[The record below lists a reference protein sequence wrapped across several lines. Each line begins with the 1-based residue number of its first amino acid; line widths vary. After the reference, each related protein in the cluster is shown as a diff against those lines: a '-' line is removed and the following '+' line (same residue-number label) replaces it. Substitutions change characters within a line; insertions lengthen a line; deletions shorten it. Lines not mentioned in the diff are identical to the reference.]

1 MEDNDTLKQI
11 DKEILELMKKRV
23 SLTQNSHLT
32 ELENLAEEI
41 DRIANS
47 VKYRTDFTPSPLV
60 GYQGVAGAFSQE
72 AVQNFFGKDTKNI
85 GFTEFEDVYVA
96 LKNKDIDYGVLPI
109 ENSSTGSINDN
120 YDLIRKYGFYIVGET
135 AVNVSQCLMGVKG
148 SKIEDIEEVYSH
160 PQGLAQTSDFFFAHR
175 KMSPMPYKD
184 TAMAAKYV
192 SLLND
197 KTKAAIA
204 SPLACELYG
213 LEMLAPAIQN
223 DKTNKTRFMVVSRD
237 FITPQN
243 ADKISVLFT
252 LPHTVGSLYNMLQIT
267 SLYGVNLEKIESR
280 PIKEENWNYYFY
292 IDFLGNIRE
301 RRVAQAIEEMK
312 EKATTFRILGNYK
325 KA

>member
-1 MEDNDTLKQI
+1 MEENDSLKQI
-11 DKEILELMKKRV
+11 DQQIVDLMKKRV
-23 SLTQNSHLT
+23 SLTKNSHLT
-32 ELENLAEEI
+32 ELEHLSEEI
-41 DRIANS
+41 ERIANS
-47 VKYRTDFTPSPLV
+47 VRYRTEFTLSPLV
-60 GYQGVAGAFSQE
+60 GYQGVSGAFSEQ
-72 AVQNFFGKDTKNI
+72 AVKNFFGKEAKSI
-85 GFTEFEDVYVA
+85 GYTEFEDVYVA
-96 LKNKDIDYGVLPI
+96 LKNKGIDYGVLPI
-109 ENSSTGSINDN
+109 ENSSTGAINDN

-135 AVNVSQCLMGVKG
+135 AVNVNQCLMGVPGTKL
-148 SKIEDIEEVYSH
+148 EDIEEVYSH
-160 PQGLAQTSDFFFAHR
+160 PQGLAQSSEFFFEHR

-192 SLLND
+192 SLLGD

-204 SPLACELYG
+204 SELACELYG

-237 FITPQN
+237 FITPEN

-267 SLYGVNLEKIESR
+267 SLYGINLEKIESR

-301 RRVAQAIEEMK
+301 RRVSQAIEEMK
-312 EKATTFRILGNYK
+312 QKASTFRILGNYK